1 MSSGLFST
9 VTVAGAESIFI
20 SVAPLRTSSQLAW
33 GGSLLMAICWVLP
46 SVIVAQPERAS
57 RQAAR
62 QRRIMAHSIDGSD
75 SMQSPPE
82 VPRLARPRIVPTL
95 ECLIDSACARHH
107 YPA

>member
-9 VTVAGAESIFI
+9 VTVAGAESIVI

-46 SVIVAQPERAS
+46 SVIVAQPARVS

-62 QRRIMAHSIDGSD
+62 QRRIMAYSTNDSGST
-75 SMQSPPE
+75 QFPPE
-82 VPRLARPRIVPTL
+82 KPRVARARIVPTL
-95 ECLIDSACARHH
+95 EYLTTALVRGTI
-107 YPA
+107 